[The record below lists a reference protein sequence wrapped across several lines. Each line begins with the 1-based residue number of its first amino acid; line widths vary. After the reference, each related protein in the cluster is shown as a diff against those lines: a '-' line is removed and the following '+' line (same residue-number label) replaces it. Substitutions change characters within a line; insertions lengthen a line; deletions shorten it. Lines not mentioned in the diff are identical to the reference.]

1 MQALVQCEMMLTD
14 LAVTNI
20 GVDDTAA
27 AAKVFYKFSIFL
39 ENKHWLGCGVASP
52 INDLDIVNRLWP

>member
-27 AAKVFYKFSIFL
+27 AAKVFYNST
-39 ENKHWLGCGVASP
+39 ENKH
-52 INDLDIVNRLWP
+52 

>member
-27 AAKVFYKFSIFL
+27 AAKVFYNST
-39 ENKHWLGCGVASP
+39 ENKHWLGCRVACP
-52 INDLDIVNRLWP
+52 NNDLDIVNRLCP